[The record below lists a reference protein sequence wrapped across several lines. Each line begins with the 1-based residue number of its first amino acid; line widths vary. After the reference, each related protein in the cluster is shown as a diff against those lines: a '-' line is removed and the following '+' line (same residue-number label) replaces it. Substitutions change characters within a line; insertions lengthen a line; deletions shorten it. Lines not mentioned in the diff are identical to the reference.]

1 MKFLIIVTSL
11 LGLFAII
18 GFVLAVNSTA
28 QDNFYILAFG
38 VPNQFDYLFVIQ
50 WAFIVFTMISILY
63 FAVKIKS
70 ILNKSVVVAILF
82 SLLLIGV
89 YFQYWGFLF

>member
-1 MKFLIIVTSL
+1 MV
-11 LGLFAII
+11 AII
-18 GFVLAVNSTA
+18 GFVMAINSSA

-38 VPNQFDYLFVIQ
+38 IPNQFDYLFVMQ

-70 ILNKSVVVAILF
+70 ISNTSFIATILF
-82 SLLLIGV
+82 SLFLISV
-89 YFQYWGFLF
+89 YFQYWGFLL